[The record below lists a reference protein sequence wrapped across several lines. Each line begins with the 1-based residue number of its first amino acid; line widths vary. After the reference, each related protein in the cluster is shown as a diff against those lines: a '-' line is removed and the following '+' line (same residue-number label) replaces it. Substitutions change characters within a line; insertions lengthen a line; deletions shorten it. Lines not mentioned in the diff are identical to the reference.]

1 MLKHGETGCF
11 SATGESYRWANGL
24 DQWGRTENGINDD
37 PGGRLVIVESWSTV
51 RTRRDS
57 RMEMQHHELPS
68 SLVDDELRQ
77 NGFEI
82 VNRQDDFISL
92 PGDQIAV
99 AVEQAVYRVEI

>member
-1 MLKHGETGCF
+1 
-11 SATGESYRWANGL
+11 
-24 DQWGRTENGINDD
+24 
-37 PGGRLVIVESWSTV
+37 
-51 RTRRDS
+51 
-57 RMEMQHHELPS
+57 MEMQHHELPS